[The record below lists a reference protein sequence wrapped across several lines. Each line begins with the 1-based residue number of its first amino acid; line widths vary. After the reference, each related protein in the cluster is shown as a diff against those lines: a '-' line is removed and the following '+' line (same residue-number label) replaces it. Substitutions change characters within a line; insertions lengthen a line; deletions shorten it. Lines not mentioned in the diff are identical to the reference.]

1 MIKFIKKIFNR
12 NKKFENL
19 KKAIAEAK
27 KDRWRKRALEMFA
40 EFTHEGYTIRGEKCT
55 KQEAIESF
63 EKYSGYTL
71 NELGVKHD

>member
-1 MIKFIKKIFNR
+1 MTNKNYEIIKKQ
-12 NKKFENL
+12 
-19 KKAIAEAK
+19 IAEANK
-27 KDRWRKRALEMFA
+27 V
-40 EFTHEGYTIRGEKCT
+40 YTIRGEKCT

>member
-1 MIKFIKKIFNR
+1 
-12 NKKFENL
+12 
-19 KKAIAEAK
+19 
-27 KDRWRKRALEMFA
+27 MFA
-40 EFTHEGYTIRGEKCT
+40 EFTDEGYAICGEKCI